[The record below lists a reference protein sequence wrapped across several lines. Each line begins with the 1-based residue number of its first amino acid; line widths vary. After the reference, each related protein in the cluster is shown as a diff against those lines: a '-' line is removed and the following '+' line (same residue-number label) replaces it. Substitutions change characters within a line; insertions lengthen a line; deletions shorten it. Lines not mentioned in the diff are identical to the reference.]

1 MFTKPASKAIV
12 WGLSALALLFAAWLL
27 WPDAE
32 NPVPASTT
40 APAPAGALPFAK
52 SMQGTD
58 PDGDLK
64 AWAAAHNSGQAS
76 AALPYAEL
84 RRLFDYYLSAIGERD
99 LASIVQQIRLAI
111 DQSLEPAQ
119 SAAAKHLL
127 ERYIEFKRALVE
139 LEKNPTLNGSGI
151 QAIRARFAA
160 MQDLRAQIFSTE
172 EDRGMFEFEDVRD
185 MDALA
190 RLEITEDKTLSA
202 AQKRDRLATLDA
214 SMPAALRASH
224 DAPRVVIKVE
234 DAAKTMRENGASDD
248 DIYRM
253 RAKELNP
260 QAASRL
266 AEVDREEQA
275 WKQRIDA
282 YLAARAKILKDKAD
296 APESERQAALNELQN
311 AQFDADERRRLAAY
325 EQ

>member
-1 MFTKPASKAIV
+1 MFSRQSNKVLV
-12 WGLSALALLFAAWLL
+12 WGMAALALLFAAWLL
-27 WPDAE
+27 WPNSE
-32 NPVPASTT
+32 NTAPVVAT
-40 APAPAGALPFAK
+40 APAPAGVSVFAR

-64 AWAAAHNSGQAS
+64 AWAAAHHSGQAS

-84 RRLFDYYLSAIGERD
+84 RHLFDYYLSAIGERD
-99 LASIVQQIRLAI
+99 LASIVQHIRQAI
-111 DQSLEPAQ
+111 DQSLGPAQ

-139 LEKNPTLNGSGI
+139 LEKNPALIGSGI
-151 QAIRARFAA
+151 QAIRARFKA
-160 MQDLRAQIFSTE
+160 MQDLRTQIFSSE
-172 EDRGMFEFEDVRD
+172 EDRGMFEWEDVRD

-190 RLEITEDKTLSA
+190 RLEITEDKSLSA
-202 AQKRDRLATLDA
+202 AQKRDRLAALDA
-214 SMPAALRASH
+214 SMPEALRASR

-234 DAAKTMRENGASDD
+234 EMAKTMRENGASDD

-266 AEVDREEQA
+266 AEVDREEQV
-275 WKQRIDA
+275 WKQRISV

-296 APESERQAALNELQN
+296 APESERQAALSELQN
-311 AQFDADERRRLAAY
+311 AQFDVDERRRLAAY